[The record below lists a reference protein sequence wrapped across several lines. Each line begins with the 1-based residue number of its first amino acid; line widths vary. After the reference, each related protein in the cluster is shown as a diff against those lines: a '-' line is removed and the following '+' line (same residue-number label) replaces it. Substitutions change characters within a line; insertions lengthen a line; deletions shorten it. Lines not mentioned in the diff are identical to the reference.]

1 MRADPR
7 RVRLLVGGY
16 GADRG
21 RARGLSLLE
30 HDYDAGTL
38 TNHGLVAA
46 ATSVSFLVANRA
58 RTMVYGVCELEQGQ
72 VVAYRW
78 TSDGSALEQVSQQ
91 PTEGADPCHLVLHPS
106 GRWLF
111 TANYTS
117 GDVTAHPVRADG
129 TLAPLSG
136 QVRLQGSGPHPERQL
151 STHPHMLC
159 PFDGGA
165 QLAVADLGADRV
177 WVLAVDPVGGSLRLR
192 PDSLTTPAGSGPRQ
206 VLLDEAEERA
216 YVLCEL
222 DGSLVSASWPPRGH
236 NSVQTTRAVRQEPE
250 AVNYPAALI
259 WLRPDRRLL
268 ASHRG
273 ADVLTTITTSGPTAT
288 ALHDSPSG
296 GRGPRHLSLHEDTL
310 YVAHELSDQVTA
322 GTWREGH
329 DGFRVETSIAVPSP
343 SCVLVV
349 DPP

>member
-1 MRADPR
+1 MSADHR

-30 HDYDAGTL
+30 HDHGTGTL
-38 TNHGLVAA
+38 TNRGLVAA
-46 ATSVSFLVANRA
+46 APSVSFLVANRA
-58 RTMVYGVCELEQGQ
+58 RTLVYGVCELAQGQ

-106 GRWLF
+106 GRLLF

-117 GDVTAHPVRADG
+117 GEVTAHPVRADG
-129 TLAPLSG
+129 TLAPLCG
-136 QVRLQGSGPHPERQL
+136 RVRLRGSGPHPERQL
-151 STHPHMLC
+151 SAHPHMIV

-177 WVLAVDPVGGSLRLR
+177 WVLTVDPVDGSLRLGR
-192 PDSLTTPAGSGPRQ
+192 DSLTVPPGSGPRQ
-206 VLLDEAEERA
+206 VLLDEAEDRA
-216 YVLCEL
+216 YVLGEL
-222 DGSLVSASWPPRGH
+222 DGSLVSAAWPPRGH
-236 NSVQTTRAVRQEPE
+236 DAVRTTRAVREEPG
-250 AVNYPAALI
+250 AGNFPAALL
-259 WLRPDRRLL
+259 WLRPGRRLL

-273 ADVLTTITTSGPTAT
+273 ADVLTTIATLGSTAT

-296 GRGPRHLSLHEDTL
+296 GRGPRHVSLYEDTL

-322 GTWREGH
+322 GTWREGP
-329 DGFRVETSIAVPSP
+329 DGFRVMTSISVPSP